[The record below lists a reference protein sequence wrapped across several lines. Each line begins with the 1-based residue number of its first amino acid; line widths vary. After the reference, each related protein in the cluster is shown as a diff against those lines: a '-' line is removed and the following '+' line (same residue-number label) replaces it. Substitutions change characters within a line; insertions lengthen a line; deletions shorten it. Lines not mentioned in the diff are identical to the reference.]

1 MLLDDETYLKL
12 FETRTLAAEQFD
24 HRGHL
29 RIAWLHLRRFDEQEA
44 RRRVCRGIQALA
56 QRFGAPEKYNQTM
69 TEAFVQIVAARLQ
82 GPARDSFTAFL
93 EANPELLS
101 DAAAVLARYYSDSRL
116 LSEQARQQWL
126 EPDREAIK

>member
-1 MLLDDETYLKL
+1 
-12 FETRTLAAEQFD
+12 
-24 HRGHL
+24 
-29 RIAWLHLRRFDEQEA
+29 
-44 RRRVCRGIQALA
+44 
-56 QRFGAPEKYNQTM
+56 M

-93 EANPELLS
+93 EAKPELLS

-126 EPDREAIK
+126 EPDREAINRITSYNVCYTKLLRTSFLSATRRSARAPD